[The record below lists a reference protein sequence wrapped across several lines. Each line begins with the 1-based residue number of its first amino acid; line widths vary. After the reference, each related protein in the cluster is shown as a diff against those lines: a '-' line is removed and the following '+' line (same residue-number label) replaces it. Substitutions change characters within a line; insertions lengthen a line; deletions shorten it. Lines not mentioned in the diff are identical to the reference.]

1 VFLAAIAKKF
11 ENATQTVD
19 WFHVV
24 QLFTRAVDE
33 VRKAEHKVVKLPEA
47 IRWAV
52 LKAWNGGRL
61 TDKQTAT
68 LVELEAGDF
77 FTAEAWRIKEKL
89 RWVRAAE
96 MRQAAKWRMTHFL
109 RHPVRRSMM
118 IRCSRNCA
126 TRSRPLT
133 NNKNASW
140 NAGHQPTAMPAWKP
154 STASS
159 KQPGQGL
166 GGTEMWPPS

>member
-1 VFLAAIAKKF
+1 MFIDLERERSPVVFATPGKGKATLKTFKAFLEPHRGKSGRIAEVVCDMSPVFLAAIAKKF

-96 MRQAAKWRMTHFL
+96 MRQAAK
-109 RHPVRRSMM
+109 
-118 IRCSRNCA
+118 
-126 TRSRPLT
+126 
-133 NNKNASW
+133 
-140 NAGHQPTAMPAWKP
+140 
-154 STASS
+154 
-159 KQPGQGL
+159 
-166 GGTEMWPPS
+166 